1 MKSMRKCAVLF
12 AAILLAAASV
22 RAQTVDTVEVY
33 SPSMDKKIKN
43 VVILPAGYGRN
54 AVGRYPVVY
63 LLHGYNNR
71 YDSWLRK
78 RNPNCRRRL
87 PLSG

>member
-12 AAILLAAASV
+12 AAVLLAAASV

-43 VVILPAGYGRN
+43 VVILPGR
-54 AVGRYPVVY
+54 VR
-63 LLHGYNNR
+63 
-71 YDSWLRK
+71 SE
-78 RNPNCRRRL
+78 RRRPL
-87 PLSG
+87 PGGVSIARV

>member
-12 AAILLAAASV
+12 AAVLLAAASV

-43 VVILPAGYGRN
+43 VVILPAGYDRN

-71 YDSWLRK
+71 
-78 RNPNCRRRL
+78 
-87 PLSG
+87 

>member
-1 MKSMRKCAVLF
+1 MIGMKSMRKCAVLF
-12 AAILLAAASV
+12 AAVLLAAASV

-54 AVGRYPVVY
+54 ADRP
-63 LLHGYNNR
+63 
-71 YDSWLRK
+71 
-78 RNPNCRRRL
+78 L
-87 PLSG
+87 PGGVSIARV